1 LVPEPFDSHKLVRV
15 GIEAETRQ
23 VKSSAKPNLEK
34 VAKPNEEEYKMKF
47 TGTQPKNEVG
57 SLSRRCGAIKRD
69 GAGCTLAAAGP
80 QGLCWA
86 HDPTNAEKRRKI
98 ASKAGRA
105 KANREVA
112 LLKKELHT
120 LKDAVLDG
128 TVDRNDAAVVVQI
141 YRTLKEFVELERR
154 VKETDQ
160 LAADIEELKR
170 EYESAS

>member
-1 LVPEPFDSHKLVRV
+1 MSKPFCPQESVKV
-15 GIEAETRQ
+15 GPDAETRRM
-23 VKSSAKPNLEK
+23 KNPAKLSVDK
-34 VAKPNEEEYKMKF
+34 VAKPDEEEYRMKF
-47 TGTQPKNEVG
+47 ANDQPKSGGG
-57 SLSRRCGAIKRD
+57 SLNGQCGAVKRD
-69 GAGCTLAAAGP
+69 GARCTLPAAGP
-80 QGLCWA
+80 HGLCWA
-86 HDPTNAEKRRKI
+86 HDPTNAEKRRKM

-120 LKDAVLDG
+120 LKDNVLSG
-128 TVDRNDAAVVVQI
+128 SVDRNDAAVVVQI

-170 EYESAS
+170 EYGAAG